1 MPRCLR
7 GQRVHISHRCAVVP
21 ARGTRNARGMTD
33 VAIVEDQAIVRESLS
48 EWVNATA
55 GCRCVG
61 TFVSAEEALKRLPA
75 LAPQVVLMDIHLPG
89 ESGIV
94 CTAKLKLALPAVQVI
109 MVTVYNDQEKI
120 FDALKAGASGYL
132 LKRCGPEDVARAL
145 LEVKAGGAP
154 MTAEIA
160 RQVVSAFHR
169 RPQTEPEA
177 ALSRRE
183 NEILALLA
191 EGLPNKLIADRLG
204 ISPET
209 VNVHLRRIYEKLHV
223 HSRTEAAL
231 RYVQSRGPRA
241 P

>member
-1 MPRCLR
+1 
-7 GQRVHISHRCAVVP
+7 
-21 ARGTRNARGMTD
+21 MTD

-55 GCRCVG
+55 GCRCIC
-61 TFVSAEEALKRLPA
+61 TCTSAEDALKRIPP

-94 CTAKLKLALPAVQVI
+94 CTAKLKQALPALNVI
-109 MVTVYNDQEKI
+109 MVTVYNDQQKI
-120 FDALKAGASGYL
+120 FEALKAGACGYL

-145 LEVKAGGAP
+145 MEVKAGGAP

-160 RQVVSAFHR
+160 RQVVGAFHR
-169 RPQTEPEA
+169 QPA
-177 ALSRRE
+177 AEQETRLSRRE
-183 NEILALLA
+183 EEILALLA
-191 EGLPNKLIADRLG
+191 QGLPNKLIADRLG

-231 RYVQSRGPRA
+231 KYLQRRGPLPA
-241 P
+241 